1 MSNIKILFII
11 GVMALVTYIPRVI
24 PLAIFRKKIKNKFIQ
39 SFLLYMPYGVLAA
52 MVFPD
57 ILYSTANL
65 TSAICGMIVAL
76 LLAYKN
82 LGLLPVALGATFS
95 VFIVES
101 FFSL

>member
-1 MSNIKILFII
+1 MSNTRVLFII
-11 GVMALVTYIPRVI
+11 IVMALVTYIPRVV

-57 ILYSTANL
+57 ILYSTASL
-65 TSAICGMIVAL
+65 ISAICGMIVAL

-82 LGLLPVALGATFS
+82 LGLLPVALGATLS
-95 VFIVES
+95 VFIVEKI
-101 FFSL
+101 FTL

>member
-1 MSNIKILFII
+1 MSSIKILFII
-11 GVMALVTYIPRVI
+11 IVMALVTYIPRVI

-57 ILYSTANL
+57 ILYSTDNL
-65 TSAICGMIVAL
+65 TSAIFGMIVAL

-95 VFIVES
+95 VFIVERI
-101 FFSL
+101 FSL

>member
-1 MSNIKILFII
+1 MSDIKLLCII
-11 GVMALVTYIPRVI
+11 FTMALVTYIPRVL

-57 ILYSTANL
+57 ILYSTSSL
-65 TSAICGMIVAL
+65 ISAICGMIIAL

-82 LGLLPVALGATFS
+82 LGLLPVALGATAV
-95 VFIVES
+95 VFIIEKI
-101 FFSL
+101 FIL